1 MAVPDGRATRDLITG
16 IILICG
22 RSMHTLIDSGSTISF
37 ISGRMVDTLGLHTVR
52 AARPLV
58 LSTAAGDRLYPNLV
72 CERCTVTIE
81 GYDLPIELRVVEF
94 LEFDAL
100 LSMD

>member
-1 MAVPDGRATRDLITG
+1 
-16 IILICG
+16 
-22 RSMHTLIDSGSTISF
+22 
-37 ISGRMVDTLGLHTVR
+37 MVDLLGLHAVR
-52 AARPLV
+52 ASRHLV

-81 GYDLPIELRVVEF
+81 GYDLPIDLRVIEF

-100 LSMD
+100 LGMDWLAAYHAHVDCHQKVVTF